1 MSTPLHDIKRIEDK
15 LQLLIKS
22 YQQLKGEHASLQQ
35 QYQHLQHK
43 LQSSEQD
50 REQLQQQVHILKA
63 GLNQMNPED
72 KKHFEKQ
79 LNQYIRDI
87 DQCIN
92 LLST

>member
-1 MSTPLHDIKRIEDK
+1 M
-15 LQLLIKS
+15 
-22 YQQLKGEHASLQQ
+22 A
-35 QYQHLQHK
+35 K